1 MNVNRLKDRQRCT
14 LPHNCTQTADY
25 NHLPITKWT
34 KETVHMWLCD
44 VVNINQKHADKF
56 VEEEVSGED
65 LACFEKK
72 DLLDM
77 GVEHGPAV
85 RIMSR
90 LKKHIAQ
97 SEIAASHQ
105 HDKEITQINRLK
117 TVTPQME
124 TCTKDKSENQRHYV
138 QETETGHEVCLFQ
151 PPTVFHN
158 MVVIYFV
165 QICKIRLYYNNK
177 IAPFH
182 HMYWETFQ
190 STKHF
195 LCIKFFFFCY
205 VFLFIDELRITAT
218 DIKRPVKREM
228 NQGEKLKNLLT
239 CGGSTLGYY
248 SYFVIIMNESKP
260 DQLEQLQFLSKLNL
274 FCVFDFDPNSVSKGA
289 CKVYRESRIANL
301 HFPNQFQG
309 EASEVLKNLNLYK
322 QTSWVFCNG
331 RLDLDS
337 ESSRNLDYQRWLRG
351 THREIEQMVSFIF
364 RPEILPDRKCLVIFL
379 LFSAVESEKDPI
391 FDTFMTFHRQC
402 RGEENIIHICENED
416 SFEKWHTLIQKKYEF
431 DITKQSIYKLDFS
444 QINGTVMKLGP
455 HTQPCGMLLPSAGS
469 SSVTLR
475 QKDTD
480 IMDALDILCENECE
494 NAYDV
499 NSSAFQDLKLK
510 VEEEFYR
517 GGKVKWWNFYFSEKE
532 KSKPFIKRDKYE
544 AVRLIVTSQ
553 IKDPKSTCAI
563 VNLFHHPGCGG
574 TTLAMHV
581 MWDLRNQLRCA
592 ILKDSSISE
601 ETVSS
606 QVKYLLK
613 YGKTDE
619 SPQVPVLLL
628 IDDSKDTEAAEKL
641 RNCIR
646 RTLDEDCAFK
656 NEKSTN
662 SLVIL
667 LNCVRTHFPVDQFKC
682 CETERQ
688 YITNELTKK
697 EKDDFE
703 EKLQE
708 LKENHKRPENF
719 YSFMIM
725 KSNFSKK
732 YVRNVVCNTLKDLNR
747 DTKEAQLFSV
757 MALLNSYVAESD
769 ISQSICEDFLG
780 MKQFHWGEE
789 YVLERM
795 KPYSNLLIGFKV
807 DHCGE
812 YSAIRILHH
821 DIACACLDE
830 LDLTYNI
837 KRSDITMDLL
847 HCNLFF
853 KTALGKDALTLS
865 IQRML
870 IERQRNVDNDRGTQF
885 SPLIET
891 IHTDEGRQKVQE
903 IFTKALRRYET
914 SASIPQALARYLY
927 LYSRDFSQA
936 LEWAEIARQI
946 TENCFTVD
954 TIGQI
959 HKNHLKYEIQ
969 RDKEQET
976 PENLDR
982 YIELA
987 KKAINAFQ
995 KAQKLAKTEYNLYED
1010 YNLTQTYNQY
1020 ADMGLIE
1027 VVLTVLDIISSLP
1040 LFNGTDTMAR
1050 RYMQSFLKG
1059 NISMRSIYFKDN
1071 GINHKYAT
1079 VLMNHEPFLHELR
1092 KQAKTSFELFDCYF
1106 SYLKSRKFEEE
1117 LDYKCRRKISQYFKK
1132 YISFFCSDAERSQEK
1147 ESKKILR
1154 ESMDIE
1160 ANEIFLEEQ
1169 KADTFP
1175 GLLQHLE
1182 DKSGETMEKITGSY
1196 NFLHEHLK
1204 SRNPKFKTNLILANI
1219 TLHLIKPNSKCAISE
1234 RDLIHLLKE
1243 MLQEIG
1249 VQYPFPEPYYLALL
1263 LLWPCSTSDSAENI
1277 GIYVN
1282 SIRNSSR
1289 RRLPTSL
1296 RKRGAISHFLLGKK
1310 SGLKRLVPKAK
1321 LYYTDEPKESNRA
1334 WQSGKIFS
1342 QKDIQDCLLR
1352 VHGTVEQGEVYTEYG
1367 KLKVPVHPAFLDS
1380 VRSGFSTEKVSF
1392 YLGFAMTGLLAYDIR
1407 YES

>member
-1 MNVNRLKDRQRCT
+1 MPFTVLLKYLNELTEENFKMFKIYLNEPVLDECRPIPKYQLEKQERPEIA
-14 LPHNCTQTADY
+14 LLMIHYHREEDA
-25 NHLPITKWT
+25 LKITKS
-34 KETVHMWLCD
+34 
-44 VVNINQKHADKF
+44 I
-56 VEEEVSGED
+56 
-65 LACFEKK
+65 
-72 DLLDM
+72 
-77 GVEHGPAV
+77 
-85 RIMSR
+85 
-90 LKKHIAQ
+90 LKKIPRNDLV
-97 SEIAASHQ
+97 E
-105 HDKEITQINRLK
+105 RL
-117 TVTPQME
+117 ME
-124 TCTKDKSENQRHYV
+124 DV
-138 QETETGHEVCLFQ
+138 
-151 PPTVFHN
+151 
-158 MVVIYFV
+158 
-165 QICKIRLYYNNK
+165 
-177 IAPFH
+177 
-182 HMYWETFQ
+182 
-190 STKHF
+190 
-195 LCIKFFFFCY
+195 
-205 VFLFIDELRITAT
+205 DELRITAT

-274 FCVFDFDPNSVSKGA
+274 FCVFDFDPNSVSK
-289 CKVYRESRIANL
+289 
-301 HFPNQFQG
+301 
-309 EASEVLKNLNLYK
+309 
-322 QTSWVFCNG
+322 
-331 RLDLDS
+331 
-337 ESSRNLDYQRWLRG
+337 
-351 THREIEQMVSFIF
+351 
-364 RPEILPDRKCLVIFL
+364 
-379 LFSAVESEKDPI
+379 ESEKDPI

-553 IKDPKSTCAI
+553 IKDPKSTCVI

-870 IERQRNVDNDRGTQF
+870 IERQRNVENDRGTQF
-885 SPLIET
+885 SPLIEK

-1059 NISMRSIYFKDN
+1059 
-1071 GINHKYAT
+1071 
-1079 VLMNHEPFLHELR
+1079 
-1092 KQAKTSFELFDCYF
+1092 
-1106 SYLKSRKFEEE
+1106 
-1117 LDYKCRRKISQYFKK
+1117 
-1132 YISFFCSDAERSQEK
+1132 
-1147 ESKKILR
+1147 
-1154 ESMDIE
+1154 
-1160 ANEIFLEEQ
+1160 
-1169 KADTFP
+1169 
-1175 GLLQHLE
+1175 
-1182 DKSGETMEKITGSY
+1182 
-1196 NFLHEHLK
+1196 
-1204 SRNPKFKTNLILANI
+1204 
-1219 TLHLIKPNSKCAISE
+1219 
-1234 RDLIHLLKE
+1234 
-1243 MLQEIG
+1243 
-1249 VQYPFPEPYYLALL
+1249 
-1263 LLWPCSTSDSAENI
+1263 
-1277 GIYVN
+1277 
-1282 SIRNSSR
+1282 
-1289 RRLPTSL
+1289 
-1296 RKRGAISHFLLGKK
+1296 
-1310 SGLKRLVPKAK
+1310 LKRLVPKAK